1 MMQTPLRGFSTHS
14 TCLVMPRERTRH
26 CERSEAI
33 QGNKRG
39 ACGPGCF
46 VATLLAMTTFTTRQ
60 PSFEANWQAVLTI
73 VWLLHS
79 RQFEGLPWAR
89 RSQQGAQRTTAGG
102 GLRSSVR
109 I

>member
-1 MMQTPLRGFSTHS
+1 MMQTSLRGVSAHS

-60 PSFEANWQAVLTI
+60 PSLSAKSQPSFEANWQAVLTI

-89 RSQQGAQRTTAGG
+89 RSQQGA
-102 GLRSSVR
+102 
-109 I
+109 